1 MEIKPSDG
9 YDFSKIQG
17 SVMLPA
23 SRTGQIGKIKR
34 IVVCNLN
41 SFTVGF
47 PINVTF
53 CH

>member
-1 MEIKPSDG
+1 MEVKPSNG
-9 YDFSKIQG
+9 YDFSEIQG
-17 SVMLPA
+17 SVMLLA

-41 SFTVGF
+41 AFTVGF